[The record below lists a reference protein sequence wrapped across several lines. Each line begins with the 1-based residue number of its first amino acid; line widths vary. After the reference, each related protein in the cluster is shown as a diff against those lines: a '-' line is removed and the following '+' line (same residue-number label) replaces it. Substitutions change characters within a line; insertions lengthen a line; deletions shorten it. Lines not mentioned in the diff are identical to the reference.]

1 MELEIL
7 PKEPVPYE
15 KSYKGKG
22 LIEKQKREYNGHFC
36 DCGCP

>member
-22 LIEKQKREYNGHFC
+22 LIEKQKKRI
-36 DCGCP
+36 